1 MDYRLFLRRNWY
13 WLLALA
19 LASFTI
25 LWTAWTA
32 REVSRRVD
40 GIEVRVER
48 LEGR

>member
-1 MDYRLFLRRNWY
+1 MDYRQFIRRNWI

-19 LASFTI
+19 LGSFTV

-32 REVSRRVD
+32 QQVGRRVD
-40 GIEVRVER
+40 ALEVRVER